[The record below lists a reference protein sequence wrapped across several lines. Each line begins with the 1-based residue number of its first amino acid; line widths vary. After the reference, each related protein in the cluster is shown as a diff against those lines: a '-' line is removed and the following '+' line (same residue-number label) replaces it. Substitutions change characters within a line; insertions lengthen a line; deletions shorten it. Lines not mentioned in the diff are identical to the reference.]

1 MSDILM
7 QQLDSADPSIRY
19 KVRTQIQGEAPDTTD
34 SLRLQEAIR
43 TSPRVEALLAE
54 RDADGRIPHHPYAKW
69 GGAHWVLATLAELDY
84 PPGDTTLVPL
94 REQVYAWLL
103 SPHRIRRFERSPRP
117 VRICA
122 SQEGNA
128 IFALLKLG
136 LADDRVVVLVERLL
150 ATRWPDGGWNCDRNA
165 SGNTSSFMET
175 LLPLRALAHNADH
188 SGSTAARNAAEQ
200 AAEIFLRRRL
210 FKRQRDDTIIA
221 RDFVRLHYPCFWHY
235 DILFGLKVMDEAGF
249 LDDPRCADALDLLES
264 KRLPDG
270 GFPAEGS
277 YYRWTDQAGARGRS
291 LVDWGGVS
299 RLRSNAWVTTDALA
313 VLKAA
318 GRSAVD
324 GTSSLQGEGR

>member
-1 MSDILM
+1 VRGDATAA
-7 QQLDSADPSIRY
+7 DSFP
-19 KVRTQIQGEAPDTTD
+19 TPEAAKAWC
-34 SLRLQEAIR
+34 EAQ
-43 TSPRVEALLAE
+43 LAE
-54 RDADGRIPHHPYAKW
+54 REEDGRIPHHPYAKW
-69 GGAHWVLATLAELDY
+69 VGAHWVLATLAELDY

-136 LADDRVVVLVERLL
+136 LADDRVELLGERLL
-150 ATRWPDGGWNCDRNA
+150 ATQWPDGGWNCDPRA

-175 LLPLRALAHNADH
+175 LLPLRALALYADR
-188 SGSTAARNAAEQ
+188 SGSTAARDAAEQ
-200 AAEIFLRRRL
+200 AAEIFLARRL
-210 FKRQRDDTIIA
+210 FKRQRDSAVIA

-235 DILFGLKVMDEAGF
+235 DILFGLKVMAEAGF
-249 LDDPRCADALDLLES
+249 LDDLRCVDALDLLES

-277 YYRWTDQAGARGRS
+277 YYRWTDQAGTRGWS
-291 LVDWGGVS
+291 LVDWGGTS
-299 RLRSNAWVTTDALA
+299 LRRSNAWVTTDALV

-318 GRSAVD
+318 GRLAVG
-324 GTSSLQGEGR
+324 GTSPLPGEGR

>member
-1 MSDILM
+1 
-7 QQLDSADPSIRY
+7 
-19 KVRTQIQGEAPDTTD
+19 
-34 SLRLQEAIR
+34 
-43 TSPRVEALLAE
+43 
-54 RDADGRIPHHPYAKW
+54 
-69 GGAHWVLATLAELDY
+69 VLAMLADLGY

-94 REQVYAWLL
+94 REQVYTWLL
-103 SPHRIRRFERSPRP
+103 SPHRIRRFERGPRP

-128 IFALLKLG
+128 LFALLKLG
-136 LADDRVVVLVERLL
+136 LADDRVELLVKRLL

-175 LLPLRALAHNADH
+175 LLPLRGLALYADRF
-188 SGSTAARNAAEQ
+188 GSTEARSSADQ

-210 FKRQRDDTIIA
+210 FKRQRDGAVIA

-235 DILFGLKVMDEAGF
+235 DILFGLKVMSEAGF
-249 LDDPRCADALDLLES
+249 LDDPRCVDALDLLHS